1 MGAWYWIG
9 VATGLGVGAGI
20 VIGALVPQGKP
31 ATAAAIAA
39 ALGVAAGIGIG
50 FLVGDWGEV
59 IGGALGGFLGSLSAV
74 PVVAGAL
81 RAGGTRFG
89 IAVIVVLAGLLVA
102 ALAFVPAL
110 GYAEAVFAP
119 LLAHRMRRRGDRRY
133 AGLRILAKD

>member
-9 VATGLGVGAGI
+9 VATGLAVAAGI
-20 VIGALVPQGKP
+20 VLGALVPQGKP
-31 ATAAAIAA
+31 ATVAAIAA